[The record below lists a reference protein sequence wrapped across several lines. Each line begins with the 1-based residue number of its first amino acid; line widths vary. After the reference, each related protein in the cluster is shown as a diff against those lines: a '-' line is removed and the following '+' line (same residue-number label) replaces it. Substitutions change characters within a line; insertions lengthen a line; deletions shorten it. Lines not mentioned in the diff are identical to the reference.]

1 MKADTFTPTV
11 ETPNGTDGK
20 KYRNFNPKDICRH
33 QKILTNLYFT
43 KIVQLHPM
51 SVS

>member
-1 MKADTFTPTV
+1 MKGDTFAPAV

-20 KYRNFNPKDICRH
+20 KYRNFNPKDIFRI
-33 QKILTNLYFT
+33 QKILTNFIMIFY

-51 SVS
+51 